1 MQIVIDIDE
10 MSPLEELAMLA
21 PEEEEVEEKAE
32 EMVKSKADYYRKKHR
47 CKKKMM
53 ESY

>member
-10 MSPLEELAMLA
+10 MSPLDELNMLA

-32 EMVKSKADYYRKKHR
+32 VLKSKADFYRKKHH
-47 CKKKMM
+47 CKKKSK
-53 ESY
+53 ENY